1 MKRNN
6 PLGALCAEVQAAAA
20 AAAAAAASPAE
31 AHLLIGPWEFMDI
44 EDNSIKE
51 RNQELQTG
59 VFL

>member
-6 PLGALCAEVQAAAA
+6 PLGALCAEVQAA

>member
-6 PLGALCAEVQAAAA
+6 PLGALCAEVQ
-20 AAAAAAASPAE
+20 AAAAAASPAE

>member
-6 PLGALCAEVQAAAA
+6 PLGALCAEVQ